1 VHDQPDFERHLE
13 GARQDR
19 DELGCAPGDGVLA
32 AADAGAQ
39 RRELGEIAIAA
50 KAAKTVGIPDA
61 AERLAGLVLA
71 ERGTFRRA
79 RGSSNMTLPRQP
91 DFSDRRRSYVV
102 NETISSRPFVTSAT
116 RLATQER
123 LEQVNQQSC

>member
-1 VHDQPDFERHLE
+1 MHDQPDFERHLE

-50 KAAKTVGIPDA
+50 KAAKTVGIPAGGSGSRRKRDLSTCS
-61 AERLAGLVLA
+61 RL
-71 ERGTFRRA
+71 FKY
-79 RGSSNMTLPRQP
+79 
-91 DFSDRRRSYVV
+91 D
-102 NETISSRPFVTSAT
+102 TSAT
-116 RLATQER
+116 ARFL
-123 LEQVNQQSC
+123 